1 MKLRS
6 AGTAHMGVWDTLE
19 RAKTGPKACGGA
31 SRKVRTPDLDQ
42 EKVAEN
48 AGKGTHDPRAPGLI
62 SETEN
67 TGEHP
72 HRRRLEEDLETLTAE
87 EQWIAQGQQKALS
100 HLHTLEELE
109 SPLADETER
118 REKAE
123 DKLPVRWIP
132 VRERVGIPLLNFK
145 SRTFV
150 TFAFSC
156 YFVRFP
162 KHGLVLGWLPV
173 SELPD
178 RVDEEAST
186 ELE

>member
-1 MKLRS
+1 MSEPKQALKHAAEQAEKS
-6 AGTAHMGVWDTLE
+6 ALPIPIKRKSPRTRGRAHTILGL
-19 RAKTGPKACGGA
+19 
-31 SRKVRTPDLDQ
+31 PDLLARQ
-42 EKVAEN
+42 RILAS
-48 AGKGTHDPRAPGLI
+48 T
-62 SETEN
+62 
-67 TGEHP
+67 P

-162 KHGLVLGWLPV
+162 KHGLVLGWLPG